1 MSNHRR
7 PSSTARQL
15 VASAA
20 GAALAVS
27 LAAAPA
33 LAASANAG
41 SSPRAQRH
49 LQADLPDPDVAFRRC
64 IIGAGVGF
72 LSGVA
77 VMTPF
82 LIAGNAQ
89 MNAVNIFTTGSI
101 STLAGALGSGAG
113 HFYAGDPVR
122 GVGLGALGTVAI
134 TGASLGG
141 LVASTALGGRSFDT
155 LAAASFVACAGTLV
169 GWTYFMAGD
178 ARHEATERREVVL
191 QPERP

>member
-1 MSNHRR
+1 VSKPRR
-7 PSSTARQL
+7 TSLKARQL

-20 GAALAVS
+20 GAALTVS
-27 LAAAPA
+27 LGASPA
-33 LAASANAG
+33 IAASANAG
-41 SSPRAQRH
+41 SSPRAQRT
-49 LQADLPDPDVAFRRC
+49 LQAALPDPDIAFRHC

-77 VMTPF
+77 VMTP
-82 LIAGNAQ
+82 LIIAGNGQ
-89 MNAVNIFTTGSI
+89 MNAVNLFTTGSI

-113 HFYAGDPVR
+113 HFYVGDPVR
-122 GVGLGALGTVAI
+122 GLGLGALGTVAI

-141 LVASTALGGRSFDT
+141 LVASTALGGGSFDT
-155 LAAASFVACAGTLV
+155 LAAASFFACAGTLV

-191 QPERP
+191 QPGRP

>member
-1 MSNHRR
+1 MPNTPR
-7 PSSTARQL
+7 PNPVARQL

-27 LAAAPA
+27 LAASPA
-33 LAASANAG
+33 LAVPADAAPRPNAQNRLEAE
-41 SSPRAQRH
+41 P
-49 LQADLPDPDVAFRRC
+49 PNPETAFRHS
-64 IIGAGVGF
+64 IIGAGVGL

-77 VMTPF
+77 VMTPI
-82 LIAGNAQ
+82 LIAGNGQ
-89 MNAVNIFTTGSI
+89 MTAGNLLTVGSI

-113 HFYAGDPVR
+113 HFHAGDPVR

-141 LVASTALGGRSFDT
+141 LVAGSALGGKSVDA

-178 ARHEATERREVVL
+178 ARRAATQHAEAPAWSDRR
-191 QPERP
+191 